1 MPYSTHIF
9 LTLATAL
16 LAGRPTGG
24 DDEADPS
31 AVELPD
37 VVGPALQRLW
47 DLAAGFCRRPP
58 APARAHQFEQQLQEA
73 LRELGRQ
80 IVRHTYNSLE
90 PADVQPLAKH
100 IRFEAGSYTRLNA
113 KTPQNAWTLFGQVRL
128 WRVGYRPTDKDGDPT
143 VFPLALA
150 LGLVHGAS
158 PALAGRVAR
167 LGAEAGMTQKHVLQR
182 LRQDHGVG
190 WGVKKLRQVT
200 AAVSREAGS
209 YTRLNAR
216 SVPAARAGRPSRG
229 RASRP
234 R

>member
-1 MPYSTHIF
+1 MSYSTHIL
-9 LTLATAL
+9 LTLATVL
-16 LAGRPTGG
+16 LTGRPTGG
-24 DDEADPS
+24 DAEADPS

-47 DLAAGFCRRPP
+47 DLAAGFRRRPL
-58 APARAHQFEQQLQEA
+58 APAGAHQFEQQLQEA

-113 KTPQNAWTLFGQVRL
+113 
-128 WRVGYRPTDKDGDPT
+128 
-143 VFPLALA
+143 
-150 LGLVHGAS
+150 
-158 PALAGRVAR
+158 
-167 LGAEAGMTQKHVLQR
+167 
-182 LRQDHGVG
+182 
-190 WGVKKLRQVT
+190 
-200 AAVSREAGS
+200 
-209 YTRLNAR
+209 R